1 MCSVL
6 FFAYKRKVVIIITEI
21 PIKPFAPKEFK
32 VDLWVDVKSVK
43 YSLSS
48 FGVSQKAA
56 LQNS

>member
-1 MCSVL
+1 
-6 FFAYKRKVVIIITEI
+6 VIIITEI